1 MLTIVPYWQNLN
13 SIEKIILSIKSKTC
27 PYLSERN
34 CFILKI
40 LKNSIDNTA
49 VRDLSGFIRASNK
62 EIT

>member
-1 MLTIVPYWQNLN
+1 MLTIAPYWQNFN
-13 SIEKIILSIKSKTC
+13 SIEKVTLSIKSKTR

-49 VRDLSGFIRASNK
+49 VRDLLGFIQTSNK